1 MKSREF
7 APNQKYAKS
16 YESETAMLKA
26 IQNYGFE
33 KHRFVRH
40 TFEDGRITPVFIWT
54 DKDVDPIIFAD
65 ANFAVIG

>member
-1 MKSREF
+1 
-7 APNQKYAKS
+7 
-16 YESETAMLKA
+16 MLKA